1 MQTVVQRWVEK
12 NLFFKL
18 HGEITMIATSNL
30 DNFEY
35 IRRLN
40 LADEQIKLCDRFSRY
55 EPILVQAL
63 TQLESQ
69 SKDQRVDAIGCA
81 IANLRYLLGKSIEY
95 YSTETAGVPHSNGT
109 PLSDGRNAREAYPP
123 NKLDINVDRILST
136 HDIILP

>member
-95 YSTETAGVPHSNGT
+95 YSTSN
-109 PLSDGRNAREAYPP
+109 P
-123 NKLDINVDRILST
+123 ILCPR
-136 HDIILP
+136 L